1 MRTWPVYT
9 ALALALTGPH
19 GGSAAAPTPSDAP
32 AERPGKQAA
41 PPKAPATTGKA
52 ATQASA
58 SKRPGAAAQ
67 APAPAG
73 PAVGARPSSGVAASS
88 VNPVIAA
95 ERART
100 QAYVERV
107 TADQVRASDTIT
119 SFGDTLDP
127 SLGDLGRAVPE
138 QERGA
143 PKATARRAESDSLE
157 QLLGSLQAVER
168 PQARRMAR
176 RAAPAAAGGPEP
188 LPITPDFSRQKS
200 SFALLIGRD
209 EVSLPSSAGPT
220 SATDVPLDAADV
232 WGLEDIVAEGLAFSP
247 ALRQATSQR
256 ETARER
262 QRQARADLFPTLST
276 RVAQGHARSVTE
288 GASPRTTDNYGTS
301 VTRLTQP
308 LYNYTLLKNFG
319 SANSSERAAVL
330 RLRSAREAVAL
341 SLVQATVNLASSRVT
356 VEFSEELERNLREV
370 LRYLEDRARTGAAS
384 AADLER
390 ARTRVL
396 AASQQ
401 IIDQQASYRS
411 ALFEL
416 ERLLGST
423 PKALKLPVLN
433 QLPAL
438 PQSQAELRALVLER
452 NTDLLALKAD
462 IEAQT
467 DLVKAQYGRML
478 PSLSLS
484 AERDTQDNVQ
494 GPTALQRDSRLL
506 AVVSW
511 SISLG
516 GKEYFGGREA
526 SAELNVRKARFED
539 ERRRIEQAIDADFT
553 QLLSATQRIPASD
566 SEQRSALQV
575 VESVREQLKIG
586 RMGTLLEALD
596 AFDRLYAARARF
608 AQGLAQQLIAQA
620 QLLQRLNALTPAND
634 DPRPSEAALA
644 EPPSAP
650 VAPATP
656 DAAPPSLAPATP

>member
-1 MRTWPVYT
+1 MSKWSLHAV
-9 ALALALTGPH
+9 LALALL
-19 GGSAAAPTPSDAP
+19 SAQGAGAAPKARPASPPERPARPVTAAIAP
-32 AERPGKQAA
+32 AAPAKAAPAAVAPSRPGE
-41 PPKAPATTGKA
+41 AT
-52 ATQASA
+52 
-58 SKRPGAAAQ
+58 
-67 APAPAG
+67 PAPAAAAG
-73 PAVGARPSSGVAASS
+73 GANPAIS
-88 VNPVIAA
+88 A

-100 QAYVERV
+100 QAYVESV
-107 TADQVRASDTIT
+107 SADQARAYDSIT
-119 SFGDTLDP
+119 SFGDSLDP
-127 SLGDLGRAVPE
+127 SLAELGRAVPAD
-138 QERGA
+138 ERGA
-143 PKATARRAESDSLE
+143 PKAAARPPDSQSLE

-168 PQARRMAR
+168 PATRRMGR
-176 RAAPAAAGGPEP
+176 RAAPAAPIGATQ
-188 LPITPDFSRQKS
+188 LPATPDFSRQKS

-209 EVSLPSSAGPT
+209 EVTLPASGGPT
-220 SATDVPLDAADV
+220 TGTDTAVDPADV
-232 WGLEDIVAEGLAFSP
+232 WTLEDIVAEGLAFSP
-247 ALRQATSQR
+247 ALRQAVSQR

-276 RVAQGHARSVTE
+276 RIAQGHARSVTE
-288 GASPRTTDNYGTS
+288 GASPRSTDNYGTS
-301 VTRLTQP
+301 ITRLTQP
-308 LYNYTLLKNFG
+308 LYNHTLFNNFG
-319 SANSSERAAVL
+319 SASAAERAAAL

-370 LRYLEDRARTGAAS
+370 LRYLEDRAQTGAAS

-401 IIDQQASYRS
+401 IIDQQAGYRS

-416 ERLLGST
+416 ERLLGTS
-423 PKALKLPVLN
+423 PKALRLPVLN
-433 QLPAL
+433 QLPPL

-462 IEAQT
+462 IEAQGGQ
-467 DLVKAQYGRML
+467 VKAQYGRML

-494 GPTALQRDSRLL
+494 GPTALQRDTRLL
-506 AVVSW
+506 AVVTW
-511 SISLG
+511 SLSLG

-526 SAELNVRKARFED
+526 SAELNVRKARLDD

-553 QLLSATQRIPASD
+553 QLLSATQRIPAGE

-575 VESVREQLKIG
+575 VNNVREQLKIG

-596 AFDRLYAARARF
+596 AFDRLYAARARY
-608 AQGLAQQLIAQA
+608 AQALAQQLIAQA

-634 DPRPSEAALA
+634 DPLPG
-644 EPPSAP
+644 PSAP
-650 VAPATP
+650 ADAVSAPVTPAPPAAPANP
-656 DAAPPSLAPATP
+656 